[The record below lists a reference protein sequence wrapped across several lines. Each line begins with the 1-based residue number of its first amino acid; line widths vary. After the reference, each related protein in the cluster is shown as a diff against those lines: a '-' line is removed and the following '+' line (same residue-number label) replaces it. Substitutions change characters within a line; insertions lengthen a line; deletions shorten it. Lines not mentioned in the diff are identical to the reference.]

1 MAMANTS
8 AISDMSG
15 IMSSGAPIQNTLGPM
30 NGSNQY
36 TSYPAMP
43 SPSSTPGIVPTAA
56 PLPGSAPPSTLPTG
70 TPSGAFYSSG
80 GSAPGTN
87 SVHLD
92 PTMDPT
98 LTQQYYNMLS
108 GQVGQGLPGFN
119 QSTQLVSSG
128 QATAPGSVNAPLN
141 TTDQALQQFLAGGQ
155 TNTPGA
161 NQLTQM
167 AQTGDPINQTPAWQA
182 MVASEQQNTDQNAN
196 NLREQFA
203 SAGDLNSSPF
213 GTAMQQFYN
222 QNTLNQNAQLTA
234 ATTAEGDAAAGRQ
247 LTAGQGIQAEQ
258 GQFGTQMQTLDQ
270 NAINQMMKEFY
281 VNLPQDNPLLQNIS
295 QAALTSPQVA
305 GQTPTTAQNVQ
316 SFLSGIEGMF

>member
-1 MAMANTS
+1 MAN

-15 IMSSGAPIQNTLGPM
+15 IMASGAPTQNTLGPM
-30 NGSNQY
+30 SGSNQY
-36 TSYPAMP
+36 MSYAPGPTMAG
-43 SPSSTPGIVPTAA
+43 SNNTPGIVPTAV
-56 PLPGSAPPSTLPTG
+56 PLPGSAPPSSLPKG

-80 GSAPGTN
+80 GDVPGTN

-108 GQVGQGLPGFN
+108 GQVGQGLPGYN

-141 TTDQALQQFLAGGQ
+141 TTDQALQAFLAGGQ

-167 AQTGDPINQTPAWQA
+167 AQTGDPVNQTPAWQA
-182 MVASEQQNTDQNAN
+182 MVASEAQNTAQNAN

-203 SAGDLNSSPF
+203 SGGALNSSPF
-213 GTAMQQFYN
+213 GNAMQQFYN

-247 LTAGQGIQAEQ
+247 LTAGQGIQSEQ
-258 GQFGTQMQTLDQ
+258 QQFGTEMQTLDQ

-281 VNLPQDNPLLQNIS
+281 VNLPQDNPLLQNEA
-295 QAALTSPQVA
+295 QAANTSPQVA
-305 GQTPTTAQNVQ
+305 GQTPTTMQNI
-316 SFLSGIEGMF
+316 SGFISSIGSLF